1 MNRTISIILVILG
14 FGGAGTMYYLGS
26 NSSHLSELMDF
37 YYYVIPLGAF
47 GLFNLFK
54 PKKESEK

>member
-1 MNRTISIILVILG
+1 MNRTVSIILVILG
-14 FGGAGTMYYLGS
+14 FGGAGSMYYLGS
-26 NSSHLSELMDF
+26 TSSNLSELIGY

-54 PKKESEK
+54 PKKSKQE